1 MKGYKMNIKCD
12 KCENKARF
20 TMSGYVVG
28 QYLCAMCAANV
39 CLELGD
45 HAGYSRFLEL
55 AIFN

>member
-1 MKGYKMNIKCD
+1 MDIKCD

-20 TMSGYVVG
+20 TMSGNLVG
-28 QYLCAMCAANV
+28 QYLCAMCAANA

-45 HAGYSRFLEL
+45 HAGYCRFLEL

>member
-1 MKGYKMNIKCD
+1 MTKCD

-20 TMSGYVVG
+20 TMEGNLVA
-28 QYLCAMCAANV
+28 QYLCAMCAANA

-45 HAGYSRFLEL
+45 YAGYSRFLEL